1 MDIHRFNQK
10 IRLRHFHALAAV
22 AQQKS
27 ISAAA
32 KMLSISQPALSKTLM
47 ELKQLCGYDIF
58 IRHGQGVTLT
68 HEGQQLLPHAL
79 QILNTL
85 QHATD
90 TIFML
95 ETAPVQV
102 IRLAALTTVA
112 MGILPR
118 IIDAFHHRSPNVQL
132 QVSTLHNNV
141 LLAALRAR
149 EYDLGIGRLAEKAFM
164 EGLEYELLFTE
175 KIKLVVNPAHPLLKG
190 NVSLAAAMNW
200 PVVISPE
207 GTAPWRIAQRILAS
221 QHCVLPETR
230 VETSST
236 SLARQLALHY
246 NYVWFVP
253 SGAVRED
260 LQHQALTPLPLHFSD
275 PGEAVGIITPVDTA
289 LNATA
294 EQLRATIRDYS
305 LILNKTTFLLK

>member
-1 MDIHRFNQK
+1 MDSAQFTHR

-32 KMLSISQPALSKTLM
+32 RTLAISQPALSKTLS
-47 ELKQLCGYDIF
+47 ELKQLCGFDIVV
-58 IRHGQGVTLT
+58 RHGQGIILS
-68 HEGQQLLPHAL
+68 HEAQQLLPHVL
-79 QILNTL
+79 QVLNSL

-90 TIFML
+90 SIFTL
-95 ETAPVQV
+95 ETAPTPVV
-102 IRLAALTTVA
+102 RLAALTTVA

-118 IIDAFHHRSPNVQL
+118 IIDAFHHRNPNVQL

-149 EYDLGIGRLAEKAFM
+149 EYDLGIGRLAETPFM
-164 EGLEYELLFTE
+164 DGLDYELLFTE

-207 GTAPWRIAQRILAS
+207 GTAPWRSAQRILTQ
-221 QHCVLPETR
+221 QHCQLPETR
-230 VETSST
+230 IETSST

-260 LQHQALTPLPLHFSD
+260 LVHQALSPLPLHFSD
-275 PGEAVGIITPVDTA
+275 LGEAVGIITPTDGQFNTTV
-289 LNATA
+289 
-294 EQLRATIRDYS
+294 ERLRTTIREQS
-305 LILNKTTFLLK
+305 LKLNESTFL

>member
-1 MDIHRFNQK
+1 MDIQYFNQK

-32 KMLSISQPALSKTLM
+32 NTLSISQPALSKTLA
-47 ELKQLCGYDIF
+47 ELKQLCGYEII
-58 IRHGQGVTLT
+58 IRQGKGVVLT
-68 HEGQQLLPHAL
+68 HEAQQLLPHAL

-90 TIFML
+90 SLFSL
-95 ETAPVQV
+95 ETSPIQV

-118 IIDAFHHRSPNVQL
+118 IIDAFHHRNPNVQL

-149 EYDLGIGRLAEKAFM
+149 EYDLGIGRLAEKTFM
-164 EGLEYELLFTE
+164 DGLEYELLFTE
-175 KIKLVVNPAHPLLKG
+175 KIKLVVNPSHPLLKG

-207 GTAPWRIAQRILAS
+207 GTAPWRIAQRILES
-221 QHCVLPETR
+221 QHCRLPQTR
-230 VETSST
+230 IETSST

-260 LQHQALTPLPLHFSD
+260 LLHQALSPLPLIFTD
-275 PGEAVGIITPVDTA
+275 PGETVGIITPTDA
-289 LNATA
+289 LFNTTV
-294 EQLRATIRDYS
+294 ERLRLTIREQS
-305 LILNKTTFLLK
+305 QTLINDTFL